1 MKSVMT
7 IFTKYRAQI
16 LYLFFGGLTT
26 VFNIILYGGLRLTQ
40 MPIMVAYVIAWFFT
54 VLFAYLTNRVWVF
67 DSQAHGFR
75 ELLNEAVKFY
85 VARIATG
92 LIGMAI
98 LWFGTSLLH
107 QNDMLWTIIQNVFV
121 VVSNYVLSKLIIF
134 KAKEKWER

>member
-1 MKSVMT
+1 M
-7 IFTKYRAQI
+7 
-16 LYLFFGGLTT
+16 YLFFGGLTT

-40 MPIMVAYVIAWFFT
+40 MPIRVAYVIAWYFT

-107 QNDMLWTIIQNVFV
+107 QNDMLWNIIQNVFV

>member
-1 MKSVMT
+1 
-7 IFTKYRAQI
+7 
-16 LYLFFGGLTT
+16 
-26 VFNIILYGGLRLTQ
+26 

-107 QNDMLWTIIQNVFV
+107 QNDMLWNIIQNVFV